1 MSQKASR
8 VRLLDSG
15 SCVIDQ
21 SHITWNVGC
30 GNPVRFPVY
39 SVLIEHPEGLFL
51 FDTGFDRDLVNEKLA
66 FELPQ
71 QTDEQTIPAQLRLAG
86 FATDDVDAVVNSH
99 LHFDHC
105 GGNKHLTKATTYV
118 HVDEI
123 REARSPEPFEV
134 LGYADTSWDHPGAR
148 FSLLSGDVEL
158 AKGLHLFH
166 TPGHTIG
173 HYSLLVEIEGRRP
186 LLFMADVS
194 YTPAAYAKDQQAG
207 FHWDPVAGV
216 RSIRRIKQLAKEWD
230 AEIFFTHDMD
240 EFNTYKLA
248 PDCYEA

>member
-1 MSQKASR
+1 MATATKVQ
-8 VRLLDSG
+8 LLDSG
-15 SCVIDQ
+15 SLVIDQ

-30 GNPVRFPVY
+30 GTPVRFPVY

-51 FDTGFDRDLVNEKLA
+51 FDTGFDEDLVNEKLP
-66 FELPQ
+66 FELP
-71 QTDEQTIPAQLRLAG
+71 EQTEAQRLPAQLERAG
-86 FATDDVDAVVNSH
+86 FSADDVDAVINSH

-105 GGNKHLTKATTYV
+105 GGNKYLTRATTYL
-118 HVDEI
+118 HADEI

-134 LGYADTSWDHPGAR
+134 LGYADRSWDRPGAA

-173 HYSLLVEIEGRRP
+173 HYSLLVELEGRRP

-194 YTPAAYAKDQQAG
+194 YTPAAYEKDQQAG
-207 FHWDPVAGV
+207 FHWNPVAGV
-216 RSIRRIKQLAKEWD
+216 RSIRRIKQLAREWD

-240 EFNTYKLA
+240 TYKTYKLA
-248 PDCYEA
+248 PEFYAG